1 MPYWETPPYRPPSE
15 AYSLLIRATR
25 NCPWRRC
32 TFCGMYGGAKLEIR
46 SAEEVKSDISAAQAV
61 AREMREWAQSIGK
74 MDQINVIAGMN
85 GVTWLCEGIVK
96 NVFIGDSDSL
106 IMKTGD
112 LKEILLFLYE
122 TFPHLEKVTSYARA
136 KTLFKKGI
144 EDLKAL
150 RKAGLTRLH
159 VGLESGDDTILRS
172 INKGA
177 TAEEMILAGQKAL
190 EAGFEL
196 SEYVMPGLG
205 GQERWEQHARET
217 ARVLNRINP
226 HFIRLRTLNLSMAP
240 DTPLSDKAKRGEF
253 NIQSLEGLV
262 IEVRT
267 LIEELNVLSEFVATD
282 FAQNYYLMDVDG
294 KLPEDKEKMLKS
306 LDTAAE
312 WIRSKRTI

>member
-1 MPYWETPPYRPPSE
+1 
-15 AYSLLIRATR
+15 
-25 NCPWRRC
+25 
-32 TFCGMYGGAKLEIR
+32 
-46 SAEEVKSDISAAQAV
+46 
-61 AREMREWAQSIGK
+61 
-74 MDQINVIAGMN
+74 
-85 GVTWLCEGIVK
+85 LCEGIVK

-172 INKGA
+172 INKVA